1 MKPFNGVKVFSATMV
16 RDREQLGEKV
26 TQWLA
31 SHPSYQLA
39 DYIVTQSSDSRFHCV
54 ALVLFFYDETAV
66 SERPRDG
73 GGKSVPAT
81 GRLHRVPAVSR

>member
-31 SHPSYQLA
+31 SHPSYKLA
-39 DYIVTQSSDSRFHCV
+39 DMIVTQSSDSQFHCV
-54 ALVLFFYDETAV
+54 TITVFFLD
-66 SERPRDG
+66 
-73 GGKSVPAT
+73 PAAAART
-81 GRLHRVPAVSR
+81 VG